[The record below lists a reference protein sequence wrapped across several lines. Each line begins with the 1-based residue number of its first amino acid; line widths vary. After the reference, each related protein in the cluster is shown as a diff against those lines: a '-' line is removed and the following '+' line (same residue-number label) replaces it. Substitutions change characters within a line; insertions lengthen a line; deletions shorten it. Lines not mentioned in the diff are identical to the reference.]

1 MISIRKAK
9 PGDEIEIFALINEL
23 ALYEKEPD
31 EVTNTATELRKHLFE
46 EHLCDAL
53 VAIEYQKIIGFALF
67 YISYSTWKGKCLYL
81 EDFYVRQEYR
91 KLGVGSMLFE
101 ETINIAK
108 SIKAKR
114 LDWLVLDWNDIA
126 INFYRKHGTTLDN
139 SWINGRIS
147 FD

>member
-9 PGDEIEIFALINEL
+9 LGDEIEIFALINEL

-53 VAIEYQKIIGFALF
+53 VAIENQKIIGFALF

-114 LDWLVLDWNDIA
+114 LDDLKKQRQMLEDSPD
-126 INFYRKHGTTLDN
+126 KN
-139 SWINGRIS
+139 SEKRPDVDAS
-147 FD
+147 

>member
-9 PGDEIEIFALINEL
+9 PGDEIAIFALINEL
-23 ALYEKEPD
+23 ALYEKEPH
-31 EVTNTATELRKHLFE
+31 EVTNTATDLGKHLFE
-46 EHLCDAL
+46 EHLCDAI
-53 VAIEYQKIIGFALF
+53 VAIKNQKIIGFALF

-81 EDFYVRQEYR
+81 EDFYVIQEYR
-91 KLGVGSMLFE
+91 KLGVGSMLFK
-101 ETINIAK
+101 ETIKIAK

-114 LDWLVLDWNDIA
+114 LEWLVLDWNDIA